1 MPVPEENINDELNID
16 PELNDNQSDEALS
29 HKDNDAP
36 KLIHLSGMFKNWFLD
51 YASYVILERAVPNVL
66 DGLKPVQRRIMHSL
80 KELDDGRFN
89 KAANVIGN
97 TMKYHP
103 HGDASIGDAMVQ
115 LGQKELLIDTQ
126 GNWGNILTGD
136 SAAAPRYIEARLS
149 KFALDVMFNPKITD
163 WQLSY
168 DGRNK
173 EPVALPVK
181 FPLLLAQGVE
191 GIAVGLTSKIL
202 PHNFIELID
211 ASIDCL
217 KGVETTI
224 YPDFPTGGLV
234 DISKYNDGARGSRV
248 RVRAKINQND
258 KKTLTINE
266 IPFGTNTTS
275 LIESI
280 ISANDKGKIKIK
292 KIDDNTAQNVEIVIH
307 LAPGVSPD
315 TTIDALYAFTNCEIS
330 ISPTCCVIDDHK
342 PRFIDVKEILKIS
355 VQNTLDLLR
364 KELEIERAEAL
375 EQWHFASLERIF
387 IEKEVYER
395 MKKCKTD
402 AEINTAID
410 TGLKPF
416 VKNLVRE
423 VTLEDILRL
432 RKIPIDR
439 ISKYN
444 SDKAEDVIKAIEDDI
459 EQINYDLEHLVEC
472 AIKYYERIKNKY
484 GKGRERKTEIKNFDN
499 IEAALV
505 AVANEKLYVN
515 REEGFIGTALKKDE
529 FVCEC
534 SDIDD
539 IIAFREDGNFQVV
552 KVNDKVFVGKNIIYV
567 GVFKK
572 NDERTIYNMI
582 YQDGKVGNIMVKRFA
597 VVGITRDK
605 EYCLTKGSPNSKV
618 LYFTANPNGEAEIVN
633 VVHKPKPRL
642 KVISFEFDFS
652 TMAIKGRSSIGNI
665 LTRNPVRRI
674 TLKDEGVST
683 LGARE
688 IWFDD
693 TVNRLNVEQ
702 RGISLGAFE
711 PEDKILA
718 VMKSGH
724 YRVYS
729 TDLSNHFDEDII
741 LIEKFDD
748 KKIFSSIYFDAEQNF
763 YFVKRFN
770 FDFSD
775 KKQCFISEAEGSYLF
790 DFSKDKYP
798 MVEVDFQVKKANAK
812 TNEVINIS
820 EFIGVKSYK
829 AKGKRLSEKPITSVK
844 MLDPLPVP
852 EEEAILEAEE
862 LLAAESESDEP
873 EAEIEEVLIFEDK
886 VEDTSISESEIPEII
901 EDLVEEKPLAAKK
914 KSKKD
919 VKPEE
924 LKEPK
929 ASKTSK
935 TNKSE
940 NESVVPKE
948 QKKPDNK
955 DDEAGDGVQITLEF

>member
-1 MPVPEENINDELNID
+1 MPVPEENINDELNNNTESD
-16 PELNDNQSDEALS
+16 DNQTDGIVP
-29 HKDNDAP
+29 HKGEETP
-36 KLIHLSGMFKNWFLD
+36 KIIHMSGMFKNWFLD

-66 DGLKPVQRRIMHSL
+66 DGLKPVQRRILHSL

-149 KFALDVMFNPKITD
+149 KFALDVLFNPKITN

-173 EPVALPVK
+173 EPVALPAK

-211 ASIDCL
+211 ASIDWL
-217 KGVETTI
+217 NGIETTF
-224 YPDFPTGGLV
+224 YPDFPTGGFV
-234 DISKYNDGARGSRV
+234 DVSKYNDGARGSRV
-248 RVRAKINQND
+248 RVRAKISQTD
-258 KKTLTINE
+258 KKTLTIDE
-266 IPFGTNTTS
+266 IPFGTNTTN

-292 KIDDNTAQNVEIVIH
+292 KIDDNTAQNVEIIIH

-315 TTIDALYAFTNCEIS
+315 TTIDALYAFTNCEVS
-330 ISPTCCVIDDHK
+330 ISPVCCVIDDHK
-342 PRFIDVKEILKIS
+342 PRFIDVKEILKTS
-355 VQNTLDLLR
+355 VQNTLDLL
-364 KELEIERAEAL
+364 KLELEIERAEAL
-375 EQWHFASLERIF
+375 EQLHFASLERIF
-387 IEKEVYER
+387 IEKEVYELL
-395 MKKCKTD
+395 KKCKTD
-402 AEINTAID
+402 LEINTAID
-410 TGLKPF
+410 TGLKPH
-416 VKNLVRE
+416 VKNFYRE

-444 SDKAEDVIKAIEDDI
+444 TDKAEDVIKSIEDDI
-459 EQINYDLEHLVEC
+459 EQIDYDLDHLVDC
-472 AIKYYERIKNKY
+472 AIKYYERIKAKY

-515 REEGFIGTALKKDE
+515 REEGFIGTGIKKDE

-539 IIAFREDGNFQVV
+539 IIAFRDDGNFQVV
-552 KVNDKVFVGKNIIYV
+552 KANDKVFVGKNIIYV
-567 GVFKK
+567 AVFKK
-572 NDERTIYNMI
+572 NDERTIYNMV
-582 YQDGKVGNIMVKRFA
+582 YCDGKIGNIMVKRFA

-605 EYCLTKGSPNSKV
+605 EYCLTKGTENTRV
-618 LYFTANPNGEAEIVN
+618 LYFTANPNGEAEIIN

-642 KVISFEFDFS
+642 KVLSFEFDFS

-665 LTRNPVRRI
+665 LTKNAVRKI
-674 TLKDEGVST
+674 TLKGEGVST
-683 LGARE
+683 LSARE
-688 IWFDD
+688 IWYDD
-693 TVNRLNVEQ
+693 TVNKLNVEQ
-702 RGISLGAFE
+702 RGLSLGAFE

-724 YRVYS
+724 YRIHS
-729 TDLSNHFDEDII
+729 TDMSNHFDEDMI
-741 LIEKFDD
+741 LIEKFDE
-748 KKIFSSIYFDAEQNF
+748 KKIFSAIYFDAEQNF
-763 YFVKRFN
+763 YFVKRFSL
-770 FDFSD
+770 DLTD
-775 KKQCFISEAEGSYLF
+775 KKQSFISEAEGSYLF
-790 DFSKDKYP
+790 DFTKDKYP

-812 TNEVINIS
+812 SNEIINVA
-820 EFIGVKSYK
+820 EFIGVKSFK
-829 AKGKRLSEKPITSVK
+829 AKGKRLCEKPVITVK

-852 EEEAILEAEE
+852 EDELEII
-862 LLAAESESDEP
+862 ES
-873 EAEIEEVLIFEDK
+873 EIEEEL
-886 VEDTSISESEIPEII
+886 SEETVDMNSETENLAQAEEVIVTEEKAEPEEITP
-901 EDLVEEKPLAAKK
+901 VEETETEKVPPIKK
-914 KSKKD
+914 QSKKAP
-919 VKPEE
+919 KPEE
-924 LKEPK
+924 PKKSDDKE
-929 ASKTSK
+929 
-935 TNKSE
+935 E
-940 NESVVPKE
+940 
-948 QKKPDNK
+948 D
-955 DDEAGDGVQITLEF
+955 AGDGVQITLEF